1 MPYNNPAHGN
11 PHSPPPTKVIAKDKI
26 QDTADEAAQV
36 GDTDNDHQTV
46 IRVMN
51 QVQEVF
57 VHDDATEEPLII
69 ACPMVNLRNSQ
80 DYLLYDVNTHQ
91 IE

>member
-1 MPYNNPAHGN
+1 
-11 PHSPPPTKVIAKDKI
+11 
-26 QDTADEAAQV
+26 
-36 GDTDNDHQTV
+36 
-46 IRVMN
+46 MN